1 MDRGR
6 VERLHSTDING
17 GAGHVGRWRWVGTLE
32 TLAGLA
38 AYASA
43 AGVPSSASQIA
54 PREVVTPET
63 ELSSFPEDTDELLPV

>member
-1 MDRGR
+1 MATQL
-6 VERLHSTDING
+6 RLPNP
-17 GAGHVGRWRWVGTLE
+17 VGRWRWVGTLE